1 MQKMRLVS
9 LIFIFFT
16 LAVHALEFGKKTLF
30 NNLRSMNCILILV
43 PLSSKTRYLGHSE
56 LNAEF
61 SNSCEMI
68 TTLSPFCFK
77 TSNFPTKR
85 SLGAR
90 CWPPSGPRIC
100 RNRNE
105 VGSEIFFEAGKI
117 FEVRS
122 SKQWSAEMKNT
133 NISSK
138 CKCACVSKGI
148 ASKFTSNSSNVS
160 NIIKIIVCY

>member
-1 MQKMRLVS
+1 MCLAIFHFRGNSDQKFASMPLMQKMRLVS

-68 TTLSPFCFK
+68 ITLSPFCFK

-90 CWPPSGPRIC
+90 CWPPSRPRIC

-105 VGSEIFFEAGKI
+105 VGSEIFFQAGKI

-122 SKQWSAEMKNT
+122 YEAM
-133 NISSK
+133 ISRNEK
-138 CKCACVSKGI
+138 
-148 ASKFTSNSSNVS
+148 
-160 NIIKIIVCY
+160 Y